1 MKTRNERKKEL
12 ETYDGLRLMHL
23 VEKYKLPQDNCKR
36 EIVIEKILDHEG
48 LPKKRSSRV
57 TMTNTKLKAM
67 RLQKNITQ
75 KELAARADISQ
86 RVLQQYE
93 QGTQREIDSARLD
106 VILKLCIALDC
117 EMSDILNREETIE
130 LYNKYCKR

>member
-1 MKTRNERKKEL
+1 MNRIQRKKEL
-12 ETYDGLRLMHL
+12 EALGGVQLMDL
-23 VEKYKLPQDNCKR
+23 VEKYGLKPGKR
-36 EIVIEKILDHEG
+36 EVVIESILEHEG
-48 LPKKRSSRV
+48 VGKKKSSRV

-75 KELAARADISQ
+75 KELAAIADISQ

-117 EMSDILNREETIE
+117 EISDILEREETVA
-130 LYNKYCKR
+130 LYNKYCKK

>member
-1 MKTRNERKKEL
+1 MKDRTQRKKEL

-36 EIVIEKILDHEG
+36 EIVIEKILDQEG
-48 LPKKRSSRV
+48 LSKKKSSRV

-67 RLQKNITQ
+67 RLKKGITQ
-75 KELAARADISQ
+75 KDLSEIADISQ

-93 QGTQREIDSARLD
+93 QGTQRQIDNARID

-117 EMSDILNREETIE
+117 SITDILDNKDTIE
-130 LYNKYCKR
+130 LYNKYCQR